1 MFKRIPFVAAALLIC
16 AVAFAESAMLPTPS
30 AAVLQLI
37 RPEAIRAHMQFL
49 SDDLMEG
56 RETGTRGYMLA
67 ANYIRSQFEGI
78 GLKPGGAEGS
88 YFQQVPLRRSQ
99 LIREQSSLVV
109 NRDGKKIK
117 LAWDKD
123 LAMRGNALYEKTS
136 VNAPVVFVGYGV
148 TAPQFKHDDYAGID
162 VKGKIVMVLYGA
174 PSSFPSSE

>member
-67 ANYIRSQFEGI
+67 ANYIRSQFQTI
-78 GLKPGGAEGS
+78 GLKPGGANGS
-88 YFQQVPLRRSQ
+88 YFQQVPLRRSR
-99 LIREQSSLVV
+99 LVREQSSVVV
-109 NRDGKKIK
+109 NRNGKKTK
-117 LAWDKD
+117 LIWEQNF
-123 LAMRGNALYEKTS
+123 AMRGSTFFEKT
-136 VNAPVVFVGYGV
+136 
-148 TAPQFKHDDYAGID
+148 GIE
-162 VKGKIVMVLYGA
+162 A
-174 PSSFPSSE
+174 